1 MVMTEKLY
9 EADAMLKE
17 CTATVAESVAL
28 KEGFGIV
35 LDKTVLFPEGGG
47 QLSDKGSLVV
57 DDKTTLPVT
66 YVEETKDG
74 RILHYTA
81 KELPAGTKVQVKLDW
96 TVRLDHMQQ
105 HTGEHILSYAF
116 WKLFQANNI
125 GFHMSEGL
133 VTIDLDKEVTLEQAY
148 KAEDFANQ
156 EIWANKPINISYMPH
171 TEVAKLTMRKKNTK
185 LTGMLRIVAV
195 KDGDICTCCGTH
207 PPFTGTIGL
216 IKITKIEKHKEGT
229 RVEFLCGRWAL
240 EDVRKKVHYITDASN
255 MMSTKEENVC
265 AGISKFKEE
274 ITALRESLRQKT
286 QLLQASELEE
296 LLKNP
301 PVSAKGNKIL
311 FVVEDNYDPK
321 SAKSLYQKLTAQEK
335 TVTAVIYKNGER
347 VNYMFGLGAGATGD
361 CKQYIAKAN
370 ELFGGKG
377 GGKPDSAQGGAAI
390 SADWQAKAKSLKE
403 YMLKE

>member
-1 MVMTEKLY
+1 MTEKLY

-66 YVEETKDG
+66 YVKETKDG

-347 VNYMFGLGAGATGD
+347 VNYMFGLGVGATGD

>member
-1 MVMTEKLY
+1 MTEKLY

-17 CTATVAESVAL
+17 CTATVAESVAI
-28 KEGFGIV
+28 KDGFGII

-74 RILHYTA
+74 RILHHTA

-335 TVTAVIYKNGER
+335 TITTVIYKNGER
-347 VNYMFGLGAGATGD
+347 VNYMFGLGTGATGD

-390 SADWQAKAKSLKE
+390 SADWQAKAKTLKE